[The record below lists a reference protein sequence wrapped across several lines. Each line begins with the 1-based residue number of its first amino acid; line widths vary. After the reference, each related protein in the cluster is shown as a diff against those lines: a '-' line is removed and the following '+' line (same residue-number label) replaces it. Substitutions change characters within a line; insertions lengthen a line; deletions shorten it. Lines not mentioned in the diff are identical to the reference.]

1 MVTGTADS
9 TGISAQ
15 RFREVFRHHAAGV
28 AVITT
33 TSSTDRRPVG
43 FTATSLTSVSAEPPL
58 VSFGLSVR
66 SSSWPAFRAAPR
78 VGIHLLADDQEELAA
93 VFARR
98 AADRFAAPTA
108 WREGP
113 YGLPELDA
121 ALAFLVCD
129 VVTEVPAGDHT
140 LFLARVLDASVKEG
154 KAPLLY
160 HAGQFNVLRR

>member
-1 MVTGTADS
+1 MTDTADS

-33 TSSTDRRPVG
+33 RAPSPDRRPVG

-58 VSFGLSVR
+58 VGFGLSVR
-66 SSSWPAFRAAPR
+66 SSSWPAFRVAPR

-129 VVTEVPAGDHT
+129 VVTEVPAGDHS
-140 LFLARVLDASVKEG
+140 LFLARVLDASVKGG